1 MKQQEIFKNAKWL
14 GAVPEQGAGKTTPS
28 FAVLRSHFTV
38 KQAQKATLYVL
49 GLGFFHCYINGT
61 RVGNDLFLPLSTDY
75 EARENYPRQEI
86 ISGHRIYVPRYDIT
100 SLLTEGENVITIHFG
115 GGWYTF
121 PIAKFGEPKAIWR
134 IFGESR
140 EGAFEFVS
148 SEADLIGDSFVKEYY
163 FTCQETHDYT
173 ALSDS
178 LSQRTFDDI
187 FRKDFDDSCWPHA
200 VPAPPLD
207 TDYLFSDCPADRVCE
222 TLMPVLLS
230 RTETS
235 ATYDSTRNISGYPV
249 IELQAEKGE
258 QVEILFSEELCSDGS
273 LDMNHSYQ
281 QRFLVVSDGAKRRI
295 RPLFTWFG
303 FRYFTITGNA
313 KPVSVE
319 VVHSQVTQTSHFI
332 SSNALLNWIH
342 DTYVNT
348 QLTNMHAGI
357 PSDCPHI
364 ERRGYTGDGQLTC
377 HAAMNLF
384 DAKNFYHKWIQ
395 DIMDC
400 QDTISGHIQY
410 TAPYICSG
418 GGPGGWGCAIVE
430 VPYQYYIHYG
440 DTEIL
445 KAAYPHMCRYFDYL
459 EAHSYGTLVVSDKE
473 GEWCL
478 GDWCTPTSVALP
490 APFVNNYFYIK
501 SLSRT
506 IEVAKIIGKEE
517 DIPLFTRRMQERREA
532 LMACYFNSWDGN
544 FIGNLQGA
552 NAFAVDLGLG
562 DERTY
567 QNLVS
572 YYQKLG
578 HFDTGIFG
586 TDIVTRVLFEH
597 GDGQTAVDLLLSED
611 IISYDGM
618 RRAGA
623 TTIWEYWPCSLRDR
637 SRNHPMF
644 GAITAYLYDHLL
656 GIQNRPGSVAYEDIA
671 IAPVLV
677 EGIQWLKGDRLL
689 PGGKVAVAYEKE
701 GDTVS
706 FHITI
711 PEGQK
716 AAFVRKDVEYP
727 LVAGEN
733 HFNISIG

>member
-1 MKQQEIFKNAKWL
+1 
-14 GAVPEQGAGKTTPS
+14 
-28 FAVLRSHFTV
+28 
-38 KQAQKATLYVL
+38 
-49 GLGFFHCYINGT
+49 
-61 RVGNDLFLPLSTDY
+61 
-75 EARENYPRQEI
+75 
-86 ISGHRIYVPRYDIT
+86 
-100 SLLTEGENVITIHFG
+100 
-115 GGWYTF
+115 
-121 PIAKFGEPKAIWR
+121 
-134 IFGESR
+134 
-140 EGAFEFVS
+140 
-148 SEADLIGDSFVKEYY
+148 
-163 FTCQETHDYT
+163 
-173 ALSDS
+173 
-178 LSQRTFDDI
+178 
-187 FRKDFDDSCWPHA
+187 
-200 VPAPPLD
+200 
-207 TDYLFSDCPADRVCE
+207 
-222 TLMPVLLS
+222 
-230 RTETS
+230 
-235 ATYDSTRNISGYPV
+235 
-249 IELQAEKGE
+249 
-258 QVEILFSEELCSDGS
+258 
-273 LDMNHSYQ
+273 
-281 QRFLVVSDGAKRRI
+281 
-295 RPLFTWFG
+295 
-303 FRYFTITGNA
+303 
-313 KPVSVE
+313 
-319 VVHSQVTQTSHFI
+319 
-332 SSNALLNWIH
+332 
-342 DTYVNT
+342 
-348 QLTNMHAGI
+348 
-357 PSDCPHI
+357 
-364 ERRGYTGDGQLTC
+364 
-377 HAAMNLF
+377 
-384 DAKNFYHKWIQ
+384 
-395 DIMDC
+395 MDC

-644 GAITAYLYDHLL
+644 GAIAAYLYDHLL